1 MFQASK
7 GTFAAP
13 VAVLVPPFM
22 HDLAHLLTVVLQL
35 FLKHVLG
42 PTHPT
47 RSRLAYHL
55 KAISDL
61 KVVGAFN
68 VTAKRLRD
76 LIFLYVI
83 LTQLLPN
90 SIICMLQNRVNTVCL
105 HCVRVYASL
114 LKHENAFIDE
124 KFVKYLQLPRLC
136 VFVSQVWIH
145 LQIITFQKYV

>member
-22 HDLAHLLTVVLQL
+22 HDLAHLLTVILQL

-83 LTQLLPN
+83 LTQLQFHYLYE
-90 SIICMLQNRVNTVCL
+90 SKTCKHCICL
-105 HCVRVYASL
+105 
-114 LKHENAFIDE
+114 
-124 KFVKYLQLPRLC
+124 
-136 VFVSQVWIH
+136 
-145 LQIITFQKYV
+145 IITCTLCQSICLIIKTRERIY